1 MRKWCAATAV
11 AALLAFPL
19 FGQQKDD
26 NAAQPATGSTVAA
39 EAPAAPASVA
49 RSTRGIFALPE
60 VPKTTPFPGPQG
72 AAKAD
77 KTDKKDE
84 APGLLLPRYELAGGY
99 SYVNFMPGDPFPD
112 FNNHGANGG
121 FTYNATRYFGLAA
134 EVGGYQFDRRV
145 NGFKVNGSWETFL
158 AGPRLNI
165 RKFDHVVP
173 FFEFLVGAAY
183 AGLETTGNAGQS
195 AFAMAAGGG
204 VDVVL
209 TKNFAWRFAQIDYLM
224 TNFSGPNLG
233 GSGRQNN
240 LRAGTG
246 FVFRFGIPNPPPPP
260 NHPPVASCS
269 ANPTSVF
276 AGSNDPV
283 TVHVTASDPDND
295 PLTYSY
301 TASGGTVEGT
311 GPDARFN
318 TAGLAEGTYT
328 ATAKVDDGRG
338 GTATCAADITVAK
351 RPNRPPTISCTTDRS
366 PIMPGER
373 TGITAVAS
381 DPDDDP
387 LTYSYSATG
396 GQVTGDGP
404 KATFDSTGLA
414 PGSYTVKCS
423 VSDGRGGTAD
433 ASTTVDVQ
441 QPPPPPQAAKAGDCG
456 YNKAGA
462 SRFDNACKRVGD
474 DVALRLNNDPNAKLV
489 IVGFADSKE
498 PKAAKLAQTRA
509 DLAKKYIVEKGV
521 DASRISTRTGEAST
535 EKGQEKANR
544 RVDFV
549 IVPEGAT
556 Y

>member
-60 VPKTTPFPGPQG
+60 VPKTTPFPGPQA

-99 SYVNFMPGDPFPD
+99 SYVNFMPGGPFPN
-112 FNNHGANGG
+112 FNNNGANGG
-121 FTYNATRYFGLAA
+121 FTYNATRYFGLTA

-158 AGPRLNI
+158 VGPRLNI
-165 RKFDHVVP
+165 RKFDHFVP
-173 FFEFLVGAAY
+173 FGEFLVGAAY

-195 AFAMAAGGG
+195 AFALAAGGG

-269 ANPTSVF
+269 GNPTSVF

-328 ATAKVDDGRG
+328 VTAKVDDGRG
-338 GTATCAADITVAK
+338 GTTTCAADITVAK

-462 SRFDNACKRVGD
+462 SRFDNDCKRVGD

-498 PKAAKLAQTRA
+498 PKAVKLAQTRA